1 MEALKVG
8 KKLGK
13 LQLSVTG
20 TVSYSV
26 CYSLQLCL
34 CVCVTRLAVPSMS
47 SLVCIK
53 LCYSGAH
60 KHSFVIITKHCVFHT
75 GPQ

>member
-20 TVSYSV
+20 KVSYSV
-26 CYSLQLCL
+26 FSQQLCL
-34 CVCVTRLAVPSMS
+34 CVCVLLDQLC
-47 SLVCIK
+47 LVC
-53 LCYSGAH
+53 LLWYALN
-60 KHSFVIITKHCVFHT
+60 FIT
-75 GPQ
+75 